1 MKRTRKVF
9 NTISVYTASPLGR
22 STVWVDP
29 GGEMEKKC
37 EEERRREER

>member
-22 STVWVDP
+22 STVWVDL
-29 GGEMEKKC
+29 
-37 EEERRREER
+37 EERWREEKVKRKVKVE